1 MAPNSRCQRDLVC
14 NVLSGTP
21 RATMGAQVEF
31 CDGESRVLQS
41 ICTHEVFPMETG
53 LQLRASCTAR

>member
-1 MAPNSRCQRDLVC
+1 MAPNSRCQRDLVY

-53 LQLRASCTAR
+53 LN